1 MHERRDAVRGR
12 GLEEVEDLVAPR
24 RGRVGEADAESQR
37 ARVEPA
43 RDELQDLRDLL
54 RRRALVRL
62 GVLENER
69 VLRGLRVRERSGGLQ
84 QLGARA
90 GGADPRAEVDER
102 LAGVLAVELGDGLG
116 AALELERGR
125 HAVERGEAVAAGGLP
140 VVVEVDEA
148 GGDDQAL
155 GVDRVLAGEALIAAI
170 LEPRMPMLRGAS
182 RPDSGSITR
191 A

>member
-1 MHERRDAVRGR
+1 MPDVWNI
-12 GLEEVEDLVAPR
+12 LVAPR
-24 RGRVGEADAESQR
+24 GGRVGETEPETQPAL
-37 ARVEPA
+37 VEPT
-43 RDELQDLRDLL
+43 RDELLDLPELSG
-54 RRRALVRL
+54 RRALVRL
-62 GVLENER
+62 GVLRGER

-84 QLGARA
+84 HLGACA
-90 GGADPRAEVDER
+90 GGADGRTEVDER

-155 GVDRVLAGEALIAAI
+155 GVDRVLAGEG
-170 LEPRMPMLRGAS
+170 LRAD
-182 RPDSGSITR
+182 RDDL
-191 A
+191 